1 MKKFQTLL
9 ILLLFPIFMNAQEWQ
24 TDINDAQEIAKNDHK
39 NIVLVFQGSDWC
51 APCIKLSKQ
60 VWETEE
66 FKDYAS
72 ENYVMLQADFPKK
85 KEHRLPENQQAK
97 NEKLAEKYNPNGY
110 FPFVVV
116 LDENG
121 KVLGQ
126 TGYKNVSANEYIAI
140 LNKF

>member
-1 MKKFQTLL
+1 MKKFQLLL

-24 TDINDAQEIAKNDHK
+24 TDIKDAQEIAKNDHK